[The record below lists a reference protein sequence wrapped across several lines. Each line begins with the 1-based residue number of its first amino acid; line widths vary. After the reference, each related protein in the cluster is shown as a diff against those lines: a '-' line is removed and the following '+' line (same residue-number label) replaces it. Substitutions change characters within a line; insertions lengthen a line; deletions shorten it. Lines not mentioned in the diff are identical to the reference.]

1 MLVIDRRTRGE
12 VSLQTLAEML
22 GAVWLRGRLLW
33 LRQSLEGREG
43 MEPPFRSPGG
53 VCSALQI
60 PIQSPIQ
67 VWGEHSWLIKLK
79 VALRSPG
86 RKSRHLFPTAHQL
99 APLCCIFVRMS
110 PPPPSWW
117 SALGA
122 EWGQLARSCELF
134 TFTFYL
140 TSTLVEPVP
149 FRFVNS
155 VHNRFSLN
163 PVDTIYSIFLTPTL
177 PSSLLYL
184 FIFIL

>member
-1 MLVIDRRTRGE
+1 MLFFKREVILFLFRQSTYWRNMKKIYLEWLTF
-12 VSLQTLAEML
+12 VFWTLL
-22 GAVWLRGRLLW
+22 GRLPVYL
-33 LRQSLEGREG
+33 
-43 MEPPFRSPGG
+43 
-53 VCSALQI
+53 CSALQI

-149 FRFVNS
+149 FLFVNS

-177 PSSLLYL
+177 SSSLLYL